1 MQIQNMLQDHGKHG
15 HQFQN
20 TNTKYVLGSWTTIS
34 KYKFKLCSRILV
46 NMGSKYKAG
55 VPELGLPAIDPL
67 VVRRKSFFLSS
78 NEKMSWFFRCL
89 RLSWTWGTA
98 RWSLRT
104 LLQTGWAGLSCLP
117 SITLVFFVGFRFIAL
132 LKDCVLTSWQVYCQ
146 VGQLW
151 QSKQLNQVEHG
162 LWQYGVNRWSVK
174 FSISKLVTILAAI
187 FLSGKYTVTVL
198 GTSSGPYNNS
208 YSTIEVQIFCLLFR
222 ISYNSEFKQ
231 CRLYK
236 LISGNIR
243 DIPRYWKLG
252 WECSQAGAEGQHC
265 RGGQHRHEDCCW
277 ANQVGCAEM

>member
-162 LWQYGVNRWSVK
+162 LWQYGVNRWS
-174 FSISKLVTILAAI
+174 FP
-187 FLSGKYTVTVL
+187 FL
-198 GTSSGPYNNS
+198 N
-208 YSTIEVQIFCLLFR
+208 
-222 ISYNSEFKQ
+222 
-231 CRLYK
+231 
-236 LISGNIR
+236 
-243 DIPRYWKLG
+243 
-252 WECSQAGAEGQHC
+252 
-265 RGGQHRHEDCCW
+265 
-277 ANQVGCAEM
+277 